1 MRFTELLWQ
10 QIEPLYQQILDLPFN
25 RELTAGTLSEQRFA
39 FYVKQDQMYLV
50 DFSRALAMAGT
61 RAPNTDALNAWLGFA
76 GEAVAVEQ
84 ALHESFLKR
93 FAAPEDLGKSPACL
107 AYTQFLLA
115 TAALE
120 EYPVMVAALLPCFWI
135 YREVGLHIHARAAS
149 PNPYQDWIDTYAGE
163 DFSASVD
170 QAIALTDEAAESAGE
185 PVRKRMIEAFVLSSR
200 LEWMFWDS
208 AYRRQCWPV
217 SSNS

>member
-1 MRFTELLWQ
+1 MGFSKSLWQ

-25 RELTAGTLSEQRFA
+25 QELTAGTLSEQRFA

-61 RAPNTDALNAWLGFA
+61 RAPNAAALNAWLHFA

-84 ALHESFLKR
+84 ELHEGFMRR
-93 FAAPEDLGKSPACL
+93 FAAPDGLGKSPACL

-120 EYPVMVAALLPCFWI
+120 EYPVMVVALLPCFWI
-135 YREVGLHIHARAAS
+135 YREVGTHIHARSAAN
-149 PNPYQDWIDTYAGE
+149 NPYQDWIDTYAGE
-163 DFSASVD
+163 AFSASVD
-170 QAIALTDEAAESAGE
+170 RAIALTDEAAEGASEA
-185 PVRKRMIEAFVLSSR
+185 VRQRMTEAFVLSSR

-208 AYRRQCWPV
+208 AYRMETWPQV
-217 SSNS
+217 SGA